1 MVSLSFFLWCI
12 VFWITGDR
20 LWCLFKRSSYS
31 YFVFNL
37 LSAASKVLY
46 WCRSVKLEIYKKTE
60 SSTLKTTKKLKVYKT
75 LKAGFQKLNK
85 IFYGSSIDWRT
96 RKPGGSSC
104 FIDKLCFIRIRCIKF
119 IMGEKNRRLPW
130 AIKISLPTVC
140 LSLQV
145 FFLFLKDLALCLNT

>member
-1 MVSLSFFLWCI
+1 MYCLLDNWRSTMVSIQEIFI
-12 VFWITGDR
+12 HI
-20 LWCLFKRSSYS
+20 LFSICCQQHQK
-31 YFVFNL
+31 FCTDVDL
-37 LSAASKVLY
+37 LNWRY
-46 WCRSVKLEIYKKTE
+46 IKKQ